1 MGVPF
6 VSVAVPT
13 WNRADRLD
21 VCVTSLLAQ
30 DYPKDRYEVLVV
42 DDGSTDRTG
51 ALLETLQVRAAGNGP
66 ALRCFRLEHG
76 GPNAARNMA
85 FAHAA
90 GDPICLVDDDEDV
103 PPGWLTALVAG
114 VLRHPDAGCVG
125 GPMRL
130 RLEGRPP
137 RMCGRES
144 LGESEL
150 DLGDEEAE
158 VEHVWS
164 GNMAVRRFALDQVG
178 EFNEELRRLGHTE
191 REWVQRLHDAGGR
204 VVYVP
209 DAWLW
214 HRRSQAELRLRSL
227 VVRNFMRGHGQ
238 AINGARFGLHYR
250 PRRLLRNV
258 KVQLAHAWHA
268 KCSVGLIRAAQHMGQ
283 LVGVAQTRARR
294 AIRRFSE

>member
-1 MGVPF
+1 VGLPL

-13 WNRADRLD
+13 WNRAERLD
-21 VCVTSLLAQ
+21 VCVASLLAQ

-42 DDGSTDRTG
+42 DDGSTDNTG
-51 ALLETLQVRAAGNGP
+51 AVLDRLRQQAGNGP
-66 ALRCFRLEHG
+66 ALRHFRVEHG

-114 VLRHPDAGCVG
+114 VLRHPEAGCVG

-158 VEHVWS
+158 VDVVWS
-164 GNMAVRRFALDQVG
+164 GNMAVRRFALEQVG
-178 EFNEELRRLGHTE
+178 DFNEDLRRLGHTE
-191 REWVQRLHDAGGR
+191 LEWVQRLRDSGGC

-227 VVRNFMRGHGQ
+227 VARNFTRGRGQ

-250 PRRLLRNV
+250 PRRVLRN
-258 KVQLAHAWHA
+258 LEAGLMHAYRA
-268 KCSVGLIRAAQHMGQ
+268 RCCVGLIRAAQHMGQ
-283 LVGVAQTRARR
+283 LVGLAETRARR
-294 AIRRFSE
+294 AIRISE